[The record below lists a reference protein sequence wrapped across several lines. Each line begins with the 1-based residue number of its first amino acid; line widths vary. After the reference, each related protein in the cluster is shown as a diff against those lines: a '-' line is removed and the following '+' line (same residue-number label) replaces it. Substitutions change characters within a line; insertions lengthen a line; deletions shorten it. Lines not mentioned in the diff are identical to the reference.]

1 MGMESHARRKA
12 LGLVW
17 PMVDFGDVRLPMN
30 VNDADLHP
38 NMTSRPTVHHPG
50 ATEMV
55 YCLMKYEIPYYVRS
69 WASGATYATKNPYD
83 LVASTTD
90 PEGMAMKNKVLTE
103 LEQIYERKYLRYC
116 DASIPLHH
124 VSATI
129 AQITTQ
135 RLRFWYHHPRY
146 QPENGRHMSQ
156 ADRDVVFETGI
167 RILLL
172 TCGSGSPHAPDTSFF
187 SAHLLGDQLKCTEVD
202 ALVYV
207 VSELRQRVGGDLV
220 TTAWELVRTVYESHY
235 PQLLLQP
242 QRRDDGGNGSFSAA
256 LANLTLEAWGAH
268 AQEVEVEVVVDG
280 VDALG
285 SSAVPEFI
293 RVLQNINGNA
303 DFEDASMDGIGAV
316 VPDEDFQL
324 GLLHDDP
331 LNFLYWDEPLQF

>member
-1 MGMESHARRKA
+1 MGMESHTRRKA

-69 WASGATYATKNPYD
+69 WTSGAMYATKNPYD

-90 PEGMAMKNKVLTE
+90 PEGMAMKNKVLAD

-156 ADRDVVFETGI
+156 ADRDVVFDTSI
-167 RILLL
+167 RILQL
-172 TCGSGSPHAPDTSFF
+172 TCGNGSGSPRAPDTSFF
-187 SAHLLGDQLKCTEVD
+187 SAHLLGDQLRCTEVD

-207 VSELRQRVGGDLV
+207 VSELRQRVRGGLV
-220 TTAWELVRTVYESHY
+220 STAWELVRTVYEDHY

-242 QRRDDGGNGSFSAA
+242 QRRDGGGNGSFFAA
-256 LANLTLEAWGAH
+256 LADLILEAWDAR
-268 AQEVEVEVVVDG
+268 AREVQMLDE
-280 VDALG
+280 VDALSG
-285 SSAVPEFI
+285 SVVPGFI
-293 RVLQNINGNA
+293 RVLQDMKGNA
-303 DFEDASMDGIGAV
+303 DPEDASMAGIGAV

-331 LNFLYWDEPLQF
+331 LNFLYWDELPQF

>member
-1 MGMESHARRKA
+1 
-12 LGLVW
+12 
-17 PMVDFGDVRLPMN
+17 
-30 VNDADLHP
+30 
-38 NMTSRPTVHHPG
+38 
-50 ATEMV
+50 
-55 YCLMKYEIPYYVRS
+55 
-69 WASGATYATKNPYD
+69 
-83 LVASTTD
+83 
-90 PEGMAMKNKVLTE
+90 MKNKVLAD

-167 RILLL
+167 RILQL

-220 TTAWELVRTVYESHY
+220 TTAWELVRTVYEDHY

-242 QRRDDGGNGSFSAA
+242 QRRDCGGNDHFSAA
-256 LANLTLEAWGAH
+256 LADLILEAWDAR
-268 AQEVEVEVVVDG
+268 AREVQVLDE
-280 VDALG
+280 VDALSG
-285 SSAVPEFI
+285 SVVPGFI
-293 RVLQNINGNA
+293 RVLQVMKGNA
-303 DFEDASMDGIGAV
+303 DPEDASMAGIGAV

-331 LNFLYWDEPLQF
+331 LNFLYWDELTQF